1 MSKKRIKPQPIMRIH
16 VVNMSNGYGF
26 SDTKVTIRTDG
37 TKYEK
42 RVTKNLD
49 TYGSLETVVPELT
62 AILKKYPDAT
72 LTEEPKRFEDGND
85 VVIEWWEPLS
95 EDDPAVQQLLE
106 NAKRAEQAQRERDE
120 REFQRLKAQRPDLF
134 KK

>member
-1 MSKKRIKPQPIMRIH
+1 MSKKQVKPQPIMRTH

-26 SDTKVTIRTDG
+26 SDTEVTIRTDG

-42 RVTKNLD
+42 RVTQILD
-49 TYGSLETVVPELT
+49 TYASLKSVVPELT
-62 AILKKYPDAT
+62 AILKKYPEAT
-72 LTEEPKRFEDGND
+72 LNEEPKKYDEGSD

-95 EDDPAVQQLLE
+95 EDDPAVQELLE

-120 REFQRLKAQRPDLF
+120 REFRRLQAERPDLF